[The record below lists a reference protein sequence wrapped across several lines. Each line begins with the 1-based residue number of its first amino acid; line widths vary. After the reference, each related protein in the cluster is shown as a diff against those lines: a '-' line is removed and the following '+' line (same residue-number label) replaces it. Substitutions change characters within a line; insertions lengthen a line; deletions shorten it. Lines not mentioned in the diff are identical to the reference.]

1 MPKSSD
7 YSARLFLIGLFLAL
21 LWRVFQL
28 ALRAAAAERYFEA
41 YLAIGI
47 GTWLGLQ
54 AFINVGVN
62 MGILPTKGLTLPL
75 ISYGRS
81 SLIITMIAIGLLMR
95 IHHELAVDSKPVN
108 RKRRSK
114 TMSRPILV
122 MAGGTGGHVYPALAV
137 ARALEAH
144 DQDIVWLGTHRGLE
158 ARVVPAAGIDM
169 EWISIKGLR
178 RKSFLT
184 LLIAPFQLA
193 WALMQAI
200 AVIWRRRP
208 SAVLGMGGFVS
219 GPGGL
224 AAWLTRRPLVIHEQ
238 NAAAGL
244 TNRLLAR
251 LARVVLQAFP
261 GSFNSSVVAETVGNP
276 VREDIAAVAA
286 PAARYGERQGPL
298 RLLVVGGSQGALAL
312 NLTVPEALSKLPADE
327 RPLVRHQCG
336 ERTFDKAQSAY
347 AEHGVEVEL
356 LAFIEDMAA
365 AYAWAD
371 LVVCRSGALTVAELC
386 AVGLPA
392 LFVPFPGAVDDHQ
405 TANARPMADAGRR
418 GDH

>member
-1 MPKSSD
+1 M
-7 YSARLFLIGLFLAL
+7 
-21 LWRVFQL
+21 
-28 ALRAAAAERYFEA
+28 
-41 YLAIGI
+41 
-47 GTWLGLQ
+47 
-54 AFINVGVN
+54 N
-62 MGILPTKGLTLPL
+62 
-75 ISYGRS
+75 
-81 SLIITMIAIGLLMR
+81 
-95 IHHELAVDSKPVN
+95 
-108 RKRRSK
+108 
-114 TMSRPILV
+114 RPILV

-137 ARALEAH
+137 ARALQAH
-144 DQDIVWLGTHRGLE
+144 DQDVVWLGTHRGLE
-158 ARVVPAAGIDM
+158 ARVIPAAGIDM

-178 RKSFLT
+178 RKGIFA
-184 LLIAPFQLA
+184 LLIAPFQLV

-208 SAVLGMGGFVS
+208 SAVLGMGGFAS

-286 PAARYGERQGPL
+286 PAARYAERQGPL

-312 NLTVPEALSKLPADE
+312 NLTVPEALSKLPANE

-347 AEHGVEVEL
+347 AEHDVEVEL
-356 LAFIEDMAA
+356 LPYIEDMAA
-365 AYAWAD
+365 TYAWAD

-405 TANARPMADAGRR
+405 TANARPMADAGAAIIIDESMLSAQVLADQLRDWLKSR
-418 GDH
+418 AELQVRAEKARELAKPKALTRITELCLQQAGVTA